1 MRPVD
6 IDRFRFDFD
15 LTLAVLLAHP
25 DGTVYHRFGGRD
37 ESDPL
42 VWSSMTALLEVMRSA
57 LEEHAAYV
65 RAPAPPEG
73 LERRPL
79 DLPILAEKLADKPQE
94 CVHCHSVH
102 DAERDLAL
110 REGRLGPDDIWIYP
124 PPARVGLE
132 LDPIHQNRVRAVHAD
147 SPAARA
153 GLRAGDVLVR
163 VGAQRIA
170 SVHDL
175 TWVLHRAAPGET
187 SVAMQ
192 LERDGEPLAAT
203 LELGAGWKR
212 GDALSFSWRP
222 YKWGLRPGPGFG
234 GRALDAAEKRA
245 LGLEPE
251 AFALRVTYLIEQGPD
266 AELGRR
272 ARAAGLLPGDLLLGV
287 DGRADFRSHDHF
299 QAWVRLERRP
309 GDVLRLRTLRA
320 GTERLLEL
328 ELLP

>member
-1 MRPVD
+1 MRPLD
-6 IDRFRFDFD
+6 IERFRFDFD

-37 ESDPL
+37 ETDPL
-42 VWSSMTALLEVMRSA
+42 VWSSIEALLGVMRSA
-57 LEEHAAYV
+57 LVEHAAYS
-65 RAPAPPEG
+65 RAPLPPEG
-73 LERRPL
+73 PERLPL
-79 DLPILAEKLADKPQE
+79 DLPILAEKLAGKPQE

-102 DAERDLAL
+102 DAERDQAL

-124 PPARVGLE
+124 PPTRVGLE
-132 LDPIHQNRVRAVHAD
+132 LDPLRQDRIRSVHAG

-163 VGAQRIA
+163 AGGRRIA

-175 TWVLHRAAPGET
+175 TWVLHRASPDET
-187 SVAMQ
+187 ILPLE
-192 LERDGEPLAAT
+192 LERGGERILAT
-203 LELGAGWKR
+203 LALEAGWKR
-212 GDALSFSWRP
+212 GDALSYSWRP

-234 GRALDAAEKRA
+234 GRLLDAAEKGA
-245 LGLEPE
+245 LELDVD
-251 AFALRVTYLIEQGPD
+251 AFALRVTYLIETGPD

-272 ARAAGLLPGDLLLGV
+272 ARAAGLAPGDVLLGV
-287 DGRADFRSHDHF
+287 DERSDFRSHDHF

-320 GTERLLEL
+320 GVERRLEL

>member
-15 LTLAVLLAHP
+15 LTLAVLLAHA

-37 ESDPL
+37 ETDPL
-42 VWSSMTALLEVMRSA
+42 IWSSLEALLEVMRSA
-57 LEEHAAYV
+57 LLEHEAYS
-65 RAPAPPEG
+65 RAPTPPEG
-73 LERRPL
+73 PERRPL
-79 DLPILAEKLADKPQE
+79 DLPILAEKLADRPEE

-102 DAERDLAL
+102 DAERDSAL

-124 PPARVGLE
+124 PPARVGLD
-132 LDPIHQNRVRAVHAD
+132 LDPVRQSRIRSVQAD

-153 GLRAGDVLVR
+153 DLRPGDVLVR
-163 VGAQRIA
+163 VGEQRIA

-175 TWVLHRAAPGET
+175 TWVLHRASPGET
-187 SVAMQ
+187 RVPVQ
-192 LERDGEPLAAT
+192 LERDGERIATT

-234 GRALDAAEKRA
+234 GRALDAAEKRS
-245 LGLEPE
+245 LGLEPGS
-251 AFALRVTYLIEQGPD
+251 FALRVTYLIEQGPD

-272 ARAAGLLPGDLLLGV
+272 ARAAGLAPGDILLAV
-287 DGRADFRSHDHF
+287 DGRSDFRSHDHF

-320 GTERLLEL
+320 GVERSVEL